1 MAQDDWDLLDIDEAL
16 QEIEKAQLKHLQ
28 GIKEEMQEFMV
39 NHLFEKD
46 LRDIDE
52 GWKKFEEASRK
63 NVRFRSM
70 IQTIMLSEKLPNGV
84 AIKQCGLARGI
95 GCMALYP
102 T

>member
-1 MAQDDWDLLDIDEAL
+1 MGIPAAYYEVSIKKFDFQMAQDDWDLLDIDEAL

-28 GIKEEMQEFMV
+28 GIKEEMQEFTV

-63 NVRFRSM
+63 NVRFRSI
-70 IQTIMLSEKLPNGV
+70 IQ
-84 AIKQCGLARGI
+84 
-95 GCMALYP
+95 
-102 T
+102 